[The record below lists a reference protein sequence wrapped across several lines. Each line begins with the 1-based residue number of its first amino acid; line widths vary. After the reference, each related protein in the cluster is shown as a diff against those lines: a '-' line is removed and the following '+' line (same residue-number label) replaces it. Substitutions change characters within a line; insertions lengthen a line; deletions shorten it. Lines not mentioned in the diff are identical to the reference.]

1 MQHFFGSYV
10 MFSIDNVHD
19 LHTVAK
25 FTRFMDMLRAMGK
38 LSGNMQLNI
47 GCYEGKLEYS
57 FLCSK
62 EDFVAHVSSSGYV
75 DHQNSFL
82 HIEGDDMK
90 AILEYND
97 CTQRKEC
104 IGRLVAVD
112 APEAMQQKGW
122 TYNQERDV
130 YYIVKA

>member
-25 FTRFMDMLRAMGK
+25 FTRFMDTLRAMGK

-62 EDFVAHVSSSGYV
+62 DDFDAHIKRSGYV
-75 DHQNSFL
+75 DSQESFMYVS
-82 HIEGDDMK
+82 GDDMK
-90 AILEYND
+90 ATLHMCATGANVEL
-97 CTQRKEC
+97 
-104 IGRLVAVD
+104 GHLVAVY
-112 APEAMQQKGW
+112 AAKAMQQKGW

-130 YYIVKA
+130 YYIVKS